1 MKILPTEKNIPNT
14 VSKGLKQAPALKAET
29 LPAESRSKTLLQ
41 QVPPELAP
49 ALPHAT
55 SPATLSNAVKDDK
68 SPICEQLQNARAP
81 PHSHTDFP
89 PDDSDEEL
97 IYEPPEFFDEHA
109 DDDDQKWMDT
119 SSMGLL

>member
-29 LPAESRSKTLLQ
+29 LPAESSSKTLLQ

-55 SPATLSNAVKDDK
+55 SPATLSNAAKNDK
-68 SPICEQLQNARAP
+68 RPICKQLQNARAP
-81 PHSHTDFP
+81 PHSHADFP
-89 PDDSDEEL
+89 SDSDEEL
-97 IYEPPEFFDEHA
+97 VYEPPEFFDEHA